1 MKKILGLI
9 ALFFTLTALSPLMAQ
24 HYRAEQRSEYR
35 MERGDHHR
43 HQVKKHRHGKAPKN
57 FKHRN
62 KRQCQAGRPHDNR
75 DGARNGRPKNRGNRS
90 RD

>member
-24 HYRAEQRSEYR
+24 HYRTEQRSEYR
-35 MERGDHHR
+35 MERGDNHR
-43 HQVKKHRHGKAPKN
+43 HNVEKRRHGKPHKKFN
-57 FKHRN
+57 HGRKH
-62 KRQCQAGRPHDNR
+62 QCQEGRPHDNR

-90 RD
+90 RH